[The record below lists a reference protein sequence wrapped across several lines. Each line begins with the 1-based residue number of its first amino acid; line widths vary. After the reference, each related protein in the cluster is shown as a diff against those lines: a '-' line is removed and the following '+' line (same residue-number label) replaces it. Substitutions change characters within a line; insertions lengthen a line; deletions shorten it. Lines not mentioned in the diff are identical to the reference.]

1 MGTCCWARRP
11 SSSTL
16 VKILFIDLLK
26 YISFKSPPRSTA
38 VDFHSEERRSG
49 VGMEFVCDQRVLD
62 TRVVSPSLGRLEFI
76 LFEFLEKTRR
86 STVGF
91 FTRRSG
97 TQRTGWRLCVTKGFQ
112 IHSGN
117 FSSTCLFQIRL
128 VQIFFQDLEC
138 VCTREQRSGGRD
150 GVCVWPNGFKFTQV
164 ISPPLSL
171 ASEFVLFRFLGQ
183 RRRSTVGFLL
193 EGAIA
198 WTVTACW
205 GYNFLLKTSLLS
217 TSSRSLNLFRTQILL
232 PFYMRSLCPPSR
244 PSSRSVLPMLPW
256 VIPSPLSLVSLI
268 FSCRTQILSPPPLV
282 SPSPP
287 LLFKEKFIIKLK
299 VFSCFFWIKN
309 QNNNQFFSWCFEH
322 RFIYFCFF

>member
-1 MGTCCWARRP
+1 MELLPTSLKITSLLRFHLSLLFRGRIQTSLKECFVLLFHSDGMGTCCWARRP

-150 GVCVWPNGFKFTQV
+150 GVCV
-164 ISPPLSL
+164 
-171 ASEFVLFRFLGQ
+171 
-183 RRRSTVGFLL
+183 
-193 EGAIA
+193 
-198 WTVTACW
+198 
-205 GYNFLLKTSLLS
+205 
-217 TSSRSLNLFRTQILL
+217 
-232 PFYMRSLCPPSR
+232 
-244 PSSRSVLPMLPW
+244 
-256 VIPSPLSLVSLI
+256 
-268 FSCRTQILSPPPLV
+268 
-282 SPSPP
+282 
-287 LLFKEKFIIKLK
+287 
-299 VFSCFFWIKN
+299 
-309 QNNNQFFSWCFEH
+309 
-322 RFIYFCFF
+322 